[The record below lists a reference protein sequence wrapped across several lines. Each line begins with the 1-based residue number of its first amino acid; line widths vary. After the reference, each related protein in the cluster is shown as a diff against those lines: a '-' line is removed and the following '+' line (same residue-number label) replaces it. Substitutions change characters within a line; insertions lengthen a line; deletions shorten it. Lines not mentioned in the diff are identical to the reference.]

1 MKISKKE
8 KTMLCVLGSIIVGFL
23 YYQFIYLS
31 QVDQLQQKVG
41 KENELKQKYD
51 TVMNTIKSME
61 DKKVT

>member
-51 TVMNTIKSME
+51 TVMNTINQWKI
-61 DKKVT
+61 KK

>member
-61 DKKVT
+61 DKKK